1 MAVVP
6 YLKMLKK
13 TNKLPIFIDLDTL
26 DLYCEYL
33 LNYMNRTITFSN
45 LSNLEHYVS
54 QMDENNFKQN
64 EAKMARY
71 LFLKYFLEARLKK
84 GITSVKLIFKYIEDR
99 VSKKYWAII
108 NRDIINGLP
117 HNQMG
122 TSDVKFVNDMIYS
135 KLNTIFMHSYKDAML
150 KMIEDLNSDEF
161 GKDVEDC
168 DNAINFFQSMLNE
181 LTKAQRKARNDN
193 RFNLTDEDNFNTIM
207 QEAAERALSDN
218 HFLQTGWQGLNKM
231 LNGGFEDARVYNF
244 IGATGGFKSGLL
256 LNLMKQIKLYN
267 KMRPHKDPTKRPTI
281 LFISQENNIWE
292 TFLRIYGIFGGTG
305 KIKDHNIKEIF
316 AILKKGGFCVVE
328 DDLDID
334 IEFRYY
340 GNMDINVADIRGM
353 VQELDASDRE
363 VIVIIQD
370 YIERL
375 RPPVIANSEKRN
387 QLADVSNQL
396 HDLAVD
402 LDIPIIT
409 ASQFNRAG
417 VTALEEAKEK
427 NQKDISKKVGTGN
440 ISESYGMLKNIDVNI
455 SIVVEYDL
463 NEERYY
469 LSFRAL
475 KFRGDDTNALKYFL
489 QPFVGKNSK
498 IQLMDDIG
506 TQPVYRL
513 TMADEIRANASDIT
527 ELTLGKIDLGMNASD
542 SLIDNE
548 TYEMKQTEYFIN
560 NLKPKTTALPD
571 IRYDET
577 EDWFLHPRDKNGFMH
592 LSWKHDSLD
601 INSIKI
607 SGGKMK
613 IS

>member
-84 GITSVKLIFKYIEDR
+84 GITSAKLIFKYIEDR

-592 LSWKHDSLD
+592 LSWKHDSPD